1 MRLLHSLFSEK
12 EKKKCLVLLC
22 FVMLCSVD
30 IPGRPALFSRAMEQE
45 WTWVGEEVGES
56 EIREKNVFIL
66 KMSTSYL

>member
-1 MRLLHSLFSEK
+1 
-12 EKKKCLVLLC
+12 
-22 FVMLCSVD
+22 
-30 IPGRPALFSRAMEQE
+30 MEQE